1 MVWSAGVNSSTQ
13 EARMSDREVVE
24 RNETYVAKPAA
35 PGWLVGVAVAGLV
48 LALGSLGWAFGLQ
61 NHLAATQQNLATAD
75 ARNQALSDRLEE
87 TNDRMKAQGQMLG
100 QSVGLTQ
107 KQLED
112 KSKQLIAAQH
122 AAAASTAKLARA
134 QDETNKQVT
143 AVQTDVS
150 SVKTDVGGVKTDVAT
165 TQADLAQTK
174 TQLTRVVG
182 DAGVMSGLIATN
194 HDELEELKHR
204 GDRNYY
210 EFTLH
215 KGAQPTLVSTIK
227 LQLKKADQ
235 KRSKFTLAVSA
246 DDKNIEKKDRTINEP
261 IQFYSGKTPMLYE
274 IVVNSEDKN
283 EIKGYLST
291 PKNAPQQISMP

>member
-1 MVWSAGVNSSTQ
+1 
-13 EARMSDREVVE
+13 MSDPNYVERKEE
-24 RNETYVAKPAA
+24 RNESYVVTPKA
-35 PGWLVGVAVAGLV
+35 PGWLVGVAVASL
-48 LALGSLGWAFGLQ
+48 LIALGALGWAYGLQ
-61 NHLAATQQNLATAD
+61 NHLAAAQQALTTSAD
-75 ARNQALSDRLEE
+75 QRNQALTAKLEE
-87 TNDRMKAQGQMLG
+87 TNDRMKAQGEMLG

-107 KQLED
+107 KQLEA
-112 KSKQLIAAQH
+112 KSNQLIAAQH
-122 AAAASTAKLARA
+122 ATAASTARLAKA
-134 QDETNKQVT
+134 QDATNQQVS

-194 HDELEELKHR
+194 HDQLEELKHR

-215 KGAQPTLVSTIK
+215 KGQQPTLVSTVK

-235 KRSKFTLAVSA
+235 KRSKFTLNVNA
-246 DDKNIEKKDRTINEP
+246 DDKTIEKKDRNLNEP
-261 IQFYSGKTPMLYE
+261 IQFYSGKSPMLYE

-291 PKNAPQQISMP
+291 PKNAPQQISLP

>member
-1 MVWSAGVNSSTQ
+1 MADREINSRDETVVVHKAPAWLAGVAT
-13 EARMSDREVVE
+13 
-24 RNETYVAKPAA
+24 
-35 PGWLVGVAVAGLV
+35 AGLV
-48 LALGSLGWAFGLQ
+48 VSLGALGWSFGLQ
-61 NHLAATQQNLATAD
+61 NRLATLQQSAQQSTMSAD
-75 ARNQALSDRLEE
+75 QRNQALSEKLEQ
-87 TNDRMKAQGQMLG
+87 TNDRMKAQGEMLG

-107 KQLED
+107 KQLET
-112 KSKQLIAAQH
+112 KSALLIDAQH
-122 AAAASTAKLARA
+122 KAAASTARLAKA
-134 QDETNKQVT
+134 QDATNAQVS

-150 SVKTDVGGVKTDVAT
+150 SVKTDVGGVKTDVAS

-194 HDELEELKHR
+194 HDQLEELRHR

-215 KGAQPTLVSTIK
+215 KGSQPTLISTIK

-235 KRSKFTLAVSA
+235 KRSKFTLNVSA
-246 DDKNIEKKDRTINEP
+246 DDKNIEKKDKNLNEP
-261 IQFYSGKTPMLYE
+261 IQFYTGKSPMLYE
-274 IVVNSEDKN
+274 IVVNTAEKN